1 MIVFAIGGTSSLAR
15 IILDDL
21 SKKYTIYTTYNSQ
34 QPPKKLLKKNVNF
47 FKLNIGDPNKKNLIK
62 TIIKKNSLE
71 KKKIILLNFSVYKK
85 NELFINENENNINYN
100 LDINIKFHVELVKI
114 FLPIMIKK
122 KYGRIIHFS
131 SSKAIYG
138 EVGTCLYSAT
148 KTFLNGFSSSIAKEY
163 GKFNVTSNILSL
175 GYFKSKLWN
184 KIPSKIQ
191 NERIKDVPS
200 KKLGSI
206 KNISNTIELLINSDY
221 INRSTIKI
229 DGGI

>member
-1 MIVFAIGGTSSLAR
+1 
-15 IILDDL
+15 
-21 SKKYTIYTTYNSQ
+21 
-34 QPPKKLLKKNVNF
+34 
-47 FKLNIGDPNKKNLIK
+47 
-62 TIIKKNSLE
+62 
-71 KKKIILLNFSVYKK
+71 
-85 NELFINENENNINYN
+85 
-100 LDINIKFHVELVKI
+100 
-114 FLPIMIKK
+114 MIKK

-148 KTFLNGFSSSIAKEY
+148 KTFLNGFSSSLAKEY

-206 KNISNTIELLINSDY
+206 KNISNAIELLINSDY
-221 INRSTIKI
+221 INKSTIKI